1 MDTLL
6 FFLSFTLPRIL
17 LPAALLLPVFLLL
30 HPLLPGGWG
39 RTAAYY
45 GLAVYLAAVWIAC
58 GLPDCRNAVFNP
70 RLNLTPFVRMWA
82 APAEAVLNILLFL
95 PWGFLLPLL
104 YRRFR
109 DGRRAVLAGLALSL
123 FIELMQL
130 FSGHTDVDDVILNTC
145 GAWIGYFIACVL
157 LLGSPRLSK
166 AAPGDGTFA
175 DRTLVY
181 LAVFLVMFFAVPLLS
196 PMTG

>member
-1 MDTLL
+1 MDTLV
-6 FFLSFTLPRIL
+6 FFLSFTLSRIL

-45 GLAVYLAAVWIAC
+45 ALALYLAAVWIAC
-58 GLPDCRNAVFNP
+58 GLPDFRSAVFHP
-70 RLNLTPFVRMWA
+70 RLNLTPFVGMGR
-82 APAEAVLNILLFL
+82 APAEAVLNVLLFV
-95 PWGFLLPLL
+95 PWGFCLPLL

-130 FSGHTDVDDVILNTC
+130 FSGHTDVDDLILNTC

-196 PMTG
+196 PLTR